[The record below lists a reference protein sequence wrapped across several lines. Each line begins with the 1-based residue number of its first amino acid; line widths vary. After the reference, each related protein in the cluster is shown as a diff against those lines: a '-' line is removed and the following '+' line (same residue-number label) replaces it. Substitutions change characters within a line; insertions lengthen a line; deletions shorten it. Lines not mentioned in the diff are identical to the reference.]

1 MNVESFVT
9 IAKYPNQMQ
18 KYARSLQFFLLWS
31 ITDIPEISLKGEIAA
46 VCHESFLTR
55 CRSIIILIN
64 ITLKRC

>member
-18 KYARSLQFFLLWS
+18 KYARSLQFVLLWS

-46 VCHESFLTR
+46 VCHKKISNTM
-55 CRSIIILIN
+55 LIN
-64 ITLKRC
+64 KYYF

>member
-18 KYARSLQFFLLWS
+18 KYARSLQFVLLWS

-46 VCHESFLTR
+46 VCHEKISNTM
-55 CRSIIILIN
+55 LIN
-64 ITLKRC
+64 KYYF